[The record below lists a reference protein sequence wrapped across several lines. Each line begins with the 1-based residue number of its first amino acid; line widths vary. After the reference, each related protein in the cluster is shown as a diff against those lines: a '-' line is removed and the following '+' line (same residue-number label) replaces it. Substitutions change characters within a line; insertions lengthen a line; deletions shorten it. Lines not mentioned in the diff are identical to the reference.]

1 MNLIL
6 QVNLIIVM
14 VFIIMCSIG
23 VKSTLD
29 DLRLRVDHEL
39 DFVQLK
45 FPWSILGHLGL
56 SLNFDYSFR
65 QSFPSSVRSYD
76 AKA

>member
-39 DFVQLK
+39 DVSNEVANYAIEAQLAR
-45 FPWSILGHLGL
+45 LEAEL
-56 SLNFDYSFR
+56 S
-65 QSFPSSVRSYD
+65 QKIFPSHNGLH
-76 AKA
+76 AFI